1 MIDRTLPYYKWFWQ
15 DWRANRKIQ
24 RMSYIERGLYREL
37 LDECWVE
44 GYIPNNIKELADIC
58 GCPEDVMADA
68 WQVLSSC
75 FVLIQ
80 DNTLINEKLHSLR
93 TEKDVERLKKAENGK
108 KGGLAKAIGKQ
119 VLSNCHIEDKRKE
132 DKKRED
138 NATPDGVSLS
148 IFKDY
153 LKVRKAKKSPW
164 TPTALEGL
172 QREAKKAGKTLEEVM
187 RICCEKN
194 WVGFNPEWLKT
205 DIKTQDKPTIQ
216 WHQTLGGVMAK
227 GKELGIEPKTGETE
241 GQYRQRLISAGA

>member
-138 NATPDGVSLS
+138 NATPEGVSPS

-172 QREAKKAGKTLEEVM
+172 QREAKKAGKSLEEVM